1 MKKQAINF
9 SWPAVLSDF
18 SQDSVKENFSRGK
31 LKVFFKGETD
41 DHRYFSDAFA
51 EEVIKSLP
59 YTPVVSYYDEEKDDF
74 VGHAREQQI
83 FGIVDPCVEPVFEE
97 QEDGKTWC
105 VCEVA
110 LYTERP
116 DMVGKLAKRIVGQ
129 PHSLELDPSSVK
141 YVINY
146 DEKKHFKNI
155 EFTAGQFV
163 GVSVLGKDQKPAFT
177 GSAFFACD
185 ENFEAK
191 MKMLRE
197 YCESKEDQSQNGGE
211 DMNLQEFMKLSWGD
225 ISNKVDEAICHEYC
239 NDAYTYV
246 VDMFEDCAIVRF
258 YYYVEGSCKLMRVRY
273 SCDDNGNVTL
283 GDVNEVRIAY
293 EDVEVSPE
301 SATAEINMEQ
311 VVEETTDAV
320 SEVTETNAEIGED
333 DKSEETFAG
342 VQDNEVVEET
352 TPEVESEVFK
362 EDEEDKED
370 KEPETSEPE
379 KALDEDKDDEEEDE
393 TKCEIQDNASSI
405 TEYSVAEDSD
415 PAHVTNVE
423 ITPTTETKVS
433 VDDEQ
438 NSTIEQ
444 ETDSSFA
451 TLTESERAEFEALK
465 RKEKIAL
472 VDSYKG
478 SLSDEDYNTFI
489 ETVDNF
495 TNAELE
501 LELLK
506 AYKRSMEEAEET
518 IKPMRAFALSSV
530 NNNANKQESTLDT
543 FVRKYKR

>member
-1 MKKQAINF
+1 
-9 SWPAVLSDF
+9 
-18 SQDSVKENFSRGK
+18 
-31 LKVFFKGETD
+31 
-41 DHRYFSDAFA
+41 
-51 EEVIKSLP
+51 
-59 YTPVVSYYDEEKDDF
+59 
-74 VGHAREQQI
+74 
-83 FGIVDPCVEPVFEE
+83 
-97 QEDGKTWC
+97 
-105 VCEVA
+105 
-110 LYTERP
+110 
-116 DMVGKLAKRIVGQ
+116 MVGKLAKRIIGQ

-191 MKMLRE
+191 MKILRE
-197 YCESKEDQSQNGGE
+197 YCEGKDDQSQNGGE

-273 SCDDNGNVTL
+273 SCDENGNVTL
-283 GDVNEVRIAY
+283 GDVNEVRITY
-293 EDVEVSPE
+293 EDVEVSPKP
-301 SATAEINMEQ
+301 ATTEINMEQ
-311 VVEETTDAV
+311 VVVEEETITDAV

-342 VQDNEVVEET
+342 VQDNIDVVEET
-352 TPEVESEVFK
+352 TPEVSPNTSDDFQ
-362 EDEEDKED
+362 EDE
-370 KEPETSEPE
+370 
-379 KALDEDKDDEEEDE
+379 EDKDDEEEKEDKTNCEVQE
-393 TKCEIQDNASSI
+393 TEQEVQQ
-405 TEYSVAEDSD
+405 TEEFFTSVTENSD
-415 PAHVTNVE
+415 PAHVTDVE
-423 ITPTTETKVS
+423 ITPTIETKVS

-444 ETDSSFA
+444 ETNSSFTA
-451 TLTESERAEFEALK
+451 LAESERAEFEALK

-478 SLSDEDYNTFI
+478 NLSDEDYNNFI

-495 TNAELE
+495 TNTELE

-506 AYKRSMEEAEET
+506 AYKRNIEQAEET
-518 IKPMRAFALSSV
+518 VKPMRAFALSSL
-530 NNNANKQESTLDT
+530 NNNANTKESTLDT
-543 FVRKYKR
+543 FVRKYRR